1 MSNDTDPPNPVEIL
15 RDLGLKEYEA
25 RCFVALTRMPHGTA
39 KAVSDTADVPRT
51 RVYDAV
57 DQLQAYGLVDV
68 QHSNPQQFRAIPV
81 DKAVTLL
88 RRDFDQQFDD
98 LQHALSALDPIG
110 GDALQDQG
118 NVWTTVGDPSV
129 TNRAIGFIDDADEE
143 IVMVLDGIGADSVSD
158 RLAERLR
165 AAANRGVTIYIG
177 ALTES
182 TYEQVT
188 AAVPEARTF
197 ESGLEWLQPQT
208 EGENERIGRLLLVDR
223 AALLLSSIG
232 SNGPEEET
240 AIWIDNVSSGLLVI
254 ARRLLAA
261 GLDREEESLDETAE
275 EGSGSE

>member
-39 KAVSDTADVPRT
+39 KAVSDAADVPRT

>member
-39 KAVSDTADVPRT
+39 KAVSDAADVPRT

-57 DQLQAYGLVDV
+57 DQLQAYGLVDI
-68 QHSNPQQFRAIPV
+68 QHSSPQQFRAIPV

-188 AAVPEARTF
+188 AAIPEARTF

>member
-232 SNGPEEET
+232 SNGPEGET

>member
-98 LQHALSALDPIG
+98 LQHALDALDPVG

-118 NVWTTVGDPSV
+118 NVWTTVGDRV
-129 TNRAIGFIDDADEE
+129 EG
-143 IVMVLDGIGADSVSD
+143 
-158 RLAERLR
+158 
-165 AAANRGVTIYIG
+165 
-177 ALTES
+177 
-182 TYEQVT
+182 
-188 AAVPEARTF
+188 
-197 ESGLEWLQPQT
+197 T
-208 EGENERIGRLLLVDR
+208 EGVL
-223 AALLLSSIG
+223 
-232 SNGPEEET
+232 
-240 AIWIDNVSSGLLVI
+240 
-254 ARRLLAA
+254 
-261 GLDREEESLDETAE
+261 
-275 EGSGSE
+275 

>member
-110 GDALQDQG
+110 GDALQDQD
-118 NVWTTVGDPSV
+118 NVWTTVGSPSV
-129 TNRAIGFIDDADEE
+129 TNRTVGFIDDADEE

>member
-98 LQHALSALDPIG
+98 LQHALDALDPVG
-110 GDALQDQG
+110 GDALQDQD
-118 NVWTTVGDPSV
+118 NVWTTVGGPSV
-129 TNRAIGFIDDADEE
+129 TNRTVGFIDDADEE

>member
-118 NVWTTVGDPSV
+118 NVWTTVGNPSV
-129 TNRAIGFIDDADEE
+129 TNRSIGFIDDADEE

>member
-165 AAANRGVTIYIG
+165 AAAGRGVTIYIG

>member
-68 QHSNPQQFRAIPV
+68 QHSSPQQFRAIPV

-98 LQHALSALDPIG
+98 LQHALDALDPVG
-110 GDALQDQG
+110 GDALQDQD

>member
-39 KAVSDTADVPRT
+39 KAVSDAADVPRT

-165 AAANRGVTIYIG
+165 AAAGRGVTIYIG

>member
-143 IVMVLDGIGADSVSD
+143 IVMVLDGIGADSVSN

-232 SNGPEEET
+232 SDGPEEET

>member
-110 GDALQDQG
+110 GDALQDQD
-118 NVWTTVGDPSV
+118 NVWTTVGGPSV
-129 TNRAIGFIDDADEE
+129 TNRTVGFIDDADEE

-165 AAANRGVTIYIG
+165 AAAGRGVTIYIG